1 MRLLNFGD
9 RNKGFHL
16 LFSIG
21 FLFFCA
27 LKANAAETTSLWK
40 ITGDDSGPTIYL
52 AGSIHILSEDDH
64 PLPPAFEAAY
74 RASDDLVLE
83 IASNEDP
90 ATDTLAL
97 EKGMYG
103 KGRKISDDLS
113 PEMYNELRKYLQA
126 AGLPPTAMDGF
137 RPWMAG
143 MTISITEIMKMGGRP
158 ELGVDTFFE
167 ERAMKDGK
175 NVRGLET
182 TEFQIGIFANLSK
195 EEQEKMLG
203 STLKDMAN
211 VETDFPKMVKAWR
224 EGDDATVEKMIND
237 SMSGSP
243 QFRKALLDDRNENW
257 AKKINEYMKGEK
269 DIMIIVGTAHLVG
282 EKGLIK
288 LLNGLGLR
296 VERWSSETKNE
307 KKPAKKKTRFIPVST
322 WFGFLF

>member
-1 MRLLNFGD
+1 MRSLNLGG
-9 RNKGFHL
+9 NKKPFQLL
-16 LFSIG
+16 LFLSFSI
-21 FLFFCA
+21 LCA
-27 LKANAAETTSLWK
+27 VIAHSAETTSLWK
-40 ITGDDSGPTIYL
+40 VTGDDSGPSIYL

-64 PLPPAFEAAY
+64 PLHPAFEAAY

-83 IASNEDP
+83 IATHEDP
-90 ATDTLAL
+90 ESDTLAL

-113 PEMYNELRKYLQA
+113 PEMYAELGKYLEG

-167 ERAMKDGK
+167 ERAVKDGK
-175 NVRGLET
+175 TVRGLET
-182 TEFQIGIFANLSK
+182 TEFQIGLFAKLNK

-224 EGDDATVEKMIND
+224 EGDDVTLEKMIND

-243 QFRKALLDDRNENW
+243 QFRKELLDNRNENW
-257 AKKINEYMKGEK
+257 VKKINGYMKGDK
-269 DIMIIVGTAHLVG
+269 DIMVIVGAAHLVG
-282 EKGLIK
+282 EKGLIQ
-288 LLNGLGLR
+288 LLKGSGIR
-296 VERWSSETKNE
+296 VERWSTEKNNNK
-307 KKPAKKKTRFIPVST
+307 KKPPKKKSRFIPV
-322 WFGFLF
+322 

>member
-1 MRLLNFGD
+1 MRPLNLSGHKKPFQL
-9 RNKGFHL
+9 L
-16 LFSIG
+16 LFLSFSI
-21 FLFFCA
+21 LCA
-27 LKANAAETTSLWK
+27 VIAHSAETTSLWK
-40 ITGDDSGPTIYL
+40 VTGDDSGPSIYL

-64 PLPPAFEAAY
+64 PLHPAFEAAY
-74 RASDDLVLE
+74 RAVDDLVLE
-83 IASNEDP
+83 IATNEDP
-90 ATDTLAL
+90 ESDTLAL

-113 PEMYNELRKYLQA
+113 PEMYAELGKYLEG

-167 ERAMKDGK
+167 ERAVKDGK
-175 NVRGLET
+175 TVRGLET
-182 TEFQIGIFANLSK
+182 TEFQIGLFAKLNK

-224 EGDDATVEKMIND
+224 EGDDVTLEKMIND

-243 QFRKALLDDRNENW
+243 QFRKELLDNRNENW
-257 AKKINEYMKGEK
+257 VKKINEYMKGDK
-269 DIMIIVGTAHLVG
+269 DIMVIVGAAHLVG
-282 EKGLIK
+282 EKGLIQ
-288 LLNGLGLR
+288 LLKGSGMR
-296 VERWSSETKNE
+296 VERWSTEKNNNK
-307 KKPAKKKTRFIPVST
+307 KKPPKKKSRFIPV
-322 WFGFLF
+322 

>member
-1 MRLLNFGD
+1 MRSLKLVDIKKSFQL
-9 RNKGFHL
+9 L
-16 LFSIG
+16 LFLSFSI
-21 FLFFCA
+21 LCA
-27 LKANAAETTSLWK
+27 SIAHSAETTSLWK
-40 ITGDDSGPTIYL
+40 VTGNDSGSSIYI

-83 IASNEDP
+83 IATNENP
-90 ATDTLAL
+90 GSETLAL
-97 EKGMYG
+97 EEGMYG

-113 PEMYNELRKYLQA
+113 PEMYAELEKYLKG

-175 NVRGLET
+175 TVKGLET
-182 TEFQIGIFANLSK
+182 TEFQIGLFAKLNK
-195 EEQEKMLG
+195 EDQEKMLG
-203 STLKDMAN
+203 ATLKDTAT

-224 EGDDATVEKMIND
+224 EGDDATVEKMID
-237 SMSGSP
+237 ESMSDSP
-243 QFRKALLDDRNENW
+243 QFRKELLDNRNENW
-257 AKKINEYMKGEK
+257 AKKINEYLKGDK
-269 DIMIIVGTAHLVG
+269 DIMVIVGAAHLVG

-288 LLNGLGLR
+288 LLKGSGLR
-296 VERWSSETKNE
+296 VERWSTDKKN
-307 KKPAKKKTRFIPVST
+307 KPSKKKSRFIPV
-322 WFGFLF
+322 